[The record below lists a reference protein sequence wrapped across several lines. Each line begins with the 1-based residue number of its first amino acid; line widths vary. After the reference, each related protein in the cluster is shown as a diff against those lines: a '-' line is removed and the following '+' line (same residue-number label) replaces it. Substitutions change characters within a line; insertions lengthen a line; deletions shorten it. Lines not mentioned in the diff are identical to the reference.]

1 MNTHNEPDIQ
11 SQKNTRHWV
20 IYGGQGETPRIQ
32 KAVDTIFSEYSF
44 YPEIDWKKY
53 GYLPPED
60 CQVMGAWRH
69 PQTKA
74 FAFLLDNPKIK
85 SLGKTPQFL
94 ISAAGEIGEL
104 LKLDI
109 QIGTLKQNLNI
120 AERKEKQIIRDKE
133 RLGAISKKPFG
144 VLFWVIGIFT
154 AVINGF
160 SLYLRKIP
168 LPEFGPSYLSTI
180 YIHIF
185 ALVHILALILLIA
198 VITICLFLLIKYGV
212 LYVRRM

>member
-1 MNTHNEPDIQ
+1 MKD
-11 SQKNTRHWV
+11 QKEQELQGQENTRHWV

-60 CQVMGAWRH
+60 RQVMGAWRH

-85 SLGKTPQFL
+85 SLGKIPQFL
-94 ISAAGEIGEL
+94 ISAAGEIAEL
-104 LKLDI
+104 SKIDTKI
-109 QIGTLKQNLNI
+109 SALKQNLSI
-120 AERKEKQIIRDKE
+120 EERKEKQIIRDKE
-133 RLGAISKKPFG
+133 RLGEISKKPFG

-168 LPEFGPSYLSTI
+168 LPEFRSDYLSVI

-185 ALVHILALILLIA
+185 ALVHYLALILLLA
-198 VITICLFLLIKYGV
+198 VIIICLSLLIKYGV
-212 LYVRRM
+212 LYVRRL

>member
-1 MNTHNEPDIQ
+1 MNDQMQQALQPQE
-11 SQKNTRHWV
+11 NTRHWV
-20 IYGGQGETPRIQ
+20 IYGGQGESPNIQ
-32 KAVDTIFSEYSF
+32 KSIDMIFSEYSF

-60 CQVMGAWRH
+60 RQVMGAWRH

-85 SLGKTPQFL
+85 SFGKTPQFL
-94 ISAAGEIGEL
+94 ISAAGENAEL
-104 LKLDI
+104 SKLDI
-109 QIGTLKQNLNI
+109 RISTLKKKLNI
-120 AERKEKQIIRDKE
+120 AEGKEREIVRDKE
-133 RLGAISKKPFG
+133 RLGQLSKKPFG
-144 VLFWVIGIFT
+144 VLLWVIGIFT

-168 LPEFGPSYLSTI
+168 LPEFRSDYLSLI

-185 ALVHILALILLIA
+185 ALVHYLALILLLA
-198 VITICLFLLIKYGV
+198 VIIICLALLIKYGV